1 MMKYWLGLI
10 KVLDDPDIPLDNNH
24 AERSLRGP
32 VLGRKNY
39 FGNHSPRGAETTA
52 ILLSICESCKL
63 NKVDPKEYFKYPA
76 KEKQSGSK
84 PLTPYHYSQLPE

>member
-1 MMKYWLGLI
+1 
-10 KVLDDPDIPLDNNH
+10 
-24 AERSLRGP
+24 LRGP

-63 NKVDPKEYFKYPA
+63 NKVDPKKYFTYAA
-76 KEKQSGSK
+76 KKKHGNQK
-84 PLTPYHYSQLPE
+84 PLTPYHFSLLPE